1 MAVGLKSIAL
11 FFILLLIASLL
22 LTSMLA
28 LVEARPLSSSS
39 RPSRYGVTREIE
51 GLFFK
56 AMNTSGPSPGT
67 GGHRFVNLTTPLAI
81 NVKNS
86 GPSPPGEGHH

>member
-11 FFILLLIASLL
+11 FCILLLITSLFL
-22 LTSMLA
+22 SSMFA
-28 LVEARPLSSSS
+28 LVEAQPLSSSS

-51 GLFFK
+51 DLFIK
-56 AMNTSGPSPGT
+56 AVNTSGPSPRT

-81 NVKNS
+81 NVKKY
-86 GPSPPGEGHH
+86 GPSRPGQGHH

>member
-1 MAVGLKSIAL
+1 MAVGFKSIAL
-11 FFILLLIASLL
+11 FFILLIASVFLS
-22 LTSMLA
+22 SMFA

-39 RPSRYGVTREIE
+39 RPSRYGVTREID

-56 AMNTSGPSPGT
+56 AVNTSGPSPGT

-81 NVKNS
+81 KVKNT